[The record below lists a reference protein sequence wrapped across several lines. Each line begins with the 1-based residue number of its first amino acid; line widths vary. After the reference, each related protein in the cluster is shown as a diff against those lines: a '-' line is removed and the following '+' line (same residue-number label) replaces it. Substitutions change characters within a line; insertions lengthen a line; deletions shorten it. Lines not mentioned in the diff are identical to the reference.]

1 MALTPMRNNEPP
13 QTVAAKVVP
22 RARKDRPSDAPIA
35 SDGAREAQQTDAD
48 NCKSARRDPGNL
60 RPPQQFG
67 EIEQTEQRA
76 ADKHEAPRR
85 TAACLRPSFLESI
98 QRRYK
103 GDQPERQI
111 EIAAPVAFIGDQGR
125 RAALEPAR
133 RAPARSAS
141 QWRG

>member
-76 ADKHEAPRR
+76 ADKHEAPPSNGCLPSPFVSGIT
-85 TAACLRPSFLESI
+85 TAPL
-98 QRRYK
+98 QRRS
-103 GDQPERQI
+103 
-111 EIAAPVAFIGDQGR
+111 A
-125 RAALEPAR
+125 RAAD
-133 RAPARSAS
+133 
-141 QWRG
+141 